1 MLEIGYVAK
10 AQGIKG
16 EIKINLHLENE
27 RIASLKS
34 VIIDGEQFDI
44 EKIESRVNGTFFKLK
59 NVNDRTTAENLAGKE
74 IFANEEELEKL
85 KENEFYFADLISA
98 NVVGRTTGE
107 NFGRIV
113 DIDQFGSADVIYVK
127 KDNIVFSLPFVD
139 DIFLQ
144 FDKISKSFYVDEEKY
159 NNMKIFD

>member
-16 EIKINLHLENE
+16 EIKVNLDLESE

-34 VIIDGEQFDI
+34 VIVGNENFDI
-44 EKIESRVNGTFFKLK
+44 EKIENRVNGTFLKFK
-59 NVNDRTTAENLAGKE
+59 NVNDRTTAESLAGKQILASE
-74 IFANEEELEKL
+74 DELEKL
-85 KENEFYFADLISA
+85 KENEFYFADLIGAS
-98 NVVGRTTGE
+98 VIGKTTGE
-107 NFGRIV
+107 NFGEIV

-127 KDNIVFSLPFVD
+127 KDNIVYSLPFVN

-144 FDKISKSFYVDEEKY
+144 FNKFSKTFYVDEEKY

>member
-16 EIKINLHLENE
+16 EIKVNLDLESE

-34 VIIDGEQFDI
+34 VIVGNENFDI
-44 EKIESRVNGTFFKLK
+44 EKIENRVNGTFLKLK
-59 NVNDRTTAENLAGKE
+59 NVNDRTTAESLAGKQILASE
-74 IFANEEELEKL
+74 DELEKL
-85 KENEFYFADLISA
+85 KENEFYFADLIGAS
-98 NVVGRTTGE
+98 VIGKTTGE
-107 NFGRIV
+107 NFGEIV

-127 KDNIVFSLPFVD
+127 KDNIVYSLPFVN

-144 FDKISKSFYVDEEKY
+144 FNKFSKTFYVDEEKY